1 MTKADVIDAVA
12 VEAEL
17 SRRQAGEIVDLILNE
32 IKGAL
37 QKGDRVALNP
47 FGSFVVRARQA
58 REGRNPKTG
67 EKITIAARKVP
78 AFVAGSRSRK
88 PSAADDR
95 ARKESEK
102 IERAV
107 AKLGY
112 RASLGD

>member
-17 SRRQAGEIVDLILNE
+17 SRRQAGAIVDLILNE

-67 EKITIAARKVP
+67 ERLTIAARKVP
-78 AFVAGSRSRK
+78 AFVAGRSLKDAVGGRQTRRK
-88 PSAADDR
+88 KS
-95 ARKESEK
+95 KK
-102 IERAV
+102 I
-107 AKLGY
+107 
-112 RASLGD
+112 ASTPV

>member
-12 VEAEL
+12 VEAQL
-17 SRRQAGEIVDLILNE
+17 SRRKASEIVDLILNQ

-67 EKITIAARKVP
+67 EKLTIAARKVP
-78 AFVAGSRSRK
+78 AFVAGKALKDAVGGSRSRAKK
-88 PSAADDR
+88 P
-95 ARKESEK
+95 KK
-102 IERAV
+102 
-107 AKLGY
+107 
-112 RASLGD
+112 